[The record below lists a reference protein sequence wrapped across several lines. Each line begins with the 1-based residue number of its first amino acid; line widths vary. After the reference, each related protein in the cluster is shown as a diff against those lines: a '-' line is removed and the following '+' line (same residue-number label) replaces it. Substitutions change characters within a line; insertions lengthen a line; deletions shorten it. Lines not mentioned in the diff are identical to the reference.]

1 MDLLV
6 IVISILSTA
15 ILAIVAVVIIRAAT
29 FKSKQIAVKEKI
41 SYPIEAD
48 EAAKRLAEAIRCK
61 TVSNADKAKVDFS
74 TFRALHEFLQK
85 SYPLVH
91 AKLEKQVINEY
102 NLLYTWKGSDVN
114 KKPVLLM
121 AHQDVVPA
129 FDQNWKCPPFSGAIE
144 DGYIWGRGTLDDKG
158 SVLAILEATE
168 FLLRSGYQPSRSICL
183 AFGIDEEVGGHEGAH
198 KIAEYLRSKGMQFEF
213 ILDEG
218 QVAVKG
224 AVAGIP
230 GWIALIGIAEK
241 GYISLE
247 LSAEQIG
254 GHSAA
259 PPPQTSVGILANAVA
274 KVQNNLF
281 PLRLT
286 SAASGLFEYLGPEMR
301 GLMKMIYAN
310 TWLFGNMIKN
320 TMAKTPSAASLRTTT
335 APTMFSG
342 SPQDNVLPMKATAV
356 INFRILQGDSIK
368 SVTDRVTRL
377 IADPRVK
384 ITPLGQDNTE
394 PSTVSRVDNEAY
406 SIIDRTIREVMG
418 DILVIPTLV
427 QGKTDSIHYRDLS
440 ESCYRFIPARVPAIE
455 LGSLHGF
462 NERISVNNYI
472 EMIEFYIR
480 LLHNSC

>member
-1 MDLLV
+1 MDLPV
-6 IVISILSTA
+6 IVVSIL
-15 ILAIVAVVIIRAAT
+15 LAAVLALIVTVIARAAA
-29 FKSKQIAVKEKI
+29 FKSKQLPVREKI
-41 SYPIEAD
+41 SYAIEAD
-48 EAAKRLAEAIRCK
+48 AAARRLAEAIRFK
-61 TVSNADKAKVDFS
+61 TVSNADKSKVDFS
-74 TFRALHEFLQK
+74 TFRAFHEFLQK

-91 AKLEKQVINEY
+91 AKLEKQLINEQ
-102 NLLYTWKGSDVN
+102 NLLYTWKGIDAD

-129 FDQNWKCPPFSGAIE
+129 FDQNWKHPPFSGAIE

-158 SVLAILEATE
+158 SVLAILEAAE
-168 FLLRSGYQPSRSICL
+168 FLLQSGYQPSRSICL

-198 KIAEYLRSKGMQFEF
+198 KIAEYLKLKGMQFEF

-274 KVQNNLF
+274 RVQNNLF

-286 SAASGLFEYLGPEMR
+286 RAASGLFEYLGPEMR
-301 GLMKMIYAN
+301 GAMKMIYAN

-377 IADPRVK
+377 VGDPRVK

-394 PSTVSRVDNEAY
+394 PSPVSPVDNEPY
-406 SIIDRTIREVMG
+406 KIIDRTIREVMG

-427 QGKTDSIHYRDLS
+427 QGKTDSIHYRGLS
-440 ESCYRFIPARVPAIE
+440 ENCYRFIPARVPAVE

-462 NERISVNNYI
+462 NERISVSNYV

-480 LLHNSC
+480 LLQNAC